1 MIRPHRGTAYVDV
14 AYFYR
19 PSSVVCQSVRLSVT
33 VVSLAKTAQPIESQ
47 FGLRTR
53 VGPRNHVLDEV
64 QIPPPWEGA
73 ILRGERADH
82 CKV

>member
-1 MIRPHRGTAYVDV
+1 MIRPHRGTAYVDA

-19 PSSVVCQSVRLSVT
+19 PSSVVCQSVRLFVT
-33 VVSLAKTAQPIESQ
+33 VVSLAKTAQPIEIQ

-64 QIPPPWEGA
+64 QIPPHGK
-73 ILRGERADH
+73 GQF
-82 CKV
+82 